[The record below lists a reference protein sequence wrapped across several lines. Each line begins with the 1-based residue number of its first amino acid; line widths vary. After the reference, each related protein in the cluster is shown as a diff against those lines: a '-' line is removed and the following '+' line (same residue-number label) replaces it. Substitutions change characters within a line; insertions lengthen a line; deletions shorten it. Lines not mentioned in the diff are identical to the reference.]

1 MNKHMFYEGS
11 IYHKRLHPKE
21 HKFTYNFFMLDIDL
35 SSLNTLKNS
44 LFSNNGFNLFSFNPK
59 DHFGK
64 ERNFSKNVEM
74 ILKEFDIKKSSKMRF
89 ITLPRIFNFVFN
101 PISLLL
107 IFDEDKPSYI
117 FAEVH
122 NYNGGR
128 VVYPIKLEDK
138 GHSLYEGEVKKD
150 MYVSPFFKREGDY
163 NFLFKYNKTDIA
175 LKIDLYEDNI
185 KKLTASFS
193 GKALEFT
200 SKNILQLFLRH
211 TFLTLFVV
219 TRTLLQSIRLYLKG
233 IKFNKVQE
241 IDTKRRY

>member
-1 MNKHMFYEGS
+1 MNK
-11 IYHKRLHPKE
+11 
-21 HKFTYNFFMLDIDL
+21 L
-35 SSLNTLKNS
+35 SDSFKKKLL
-44 LFSNNGFNLFSFNPK
+44 FNLIILIVVIPCIFVINFY
-59 DHFGK
+59 GK
-64 ERNFSKNVEM
+64 NIEVETVTYLNDNNKVVM
-74 ILKEFDIKKSSKMRF
+74 PIKE
-89 ITLPRIFNFVFN
+89 
-101 PISLLL
+101 
-107 IFDEDKPSYI
+107 EDKEDAQKKVQSV
-117 FAEVH
+117 E
-122 NYNGGR
+122 NSS
-128 VVYPIKLEDK
+128 IKLEDK